1 MHATDA
7 RDDRSIGELFKDLSR
22 QVSTLVRLE
31 LGLASTEM
39 REKFSGVARE
49 VAMVAAGGLLAYAGL
64 FGVLAALV
72 ILLAELMPWWAAALV
87 VGILVIAGGA
97 FLIRRGLDGLK
108 QADLAPRQTVRS
120 LQADIAT
127 VKREA
132 A

>member
-1 MHATDA
+1 MHATEA
-7 RDDRSIGELFKDLSR
+7 RDDRSLGELFKDLSR

-39 REKFSGVARE
+39 REKFSGIGRE

-64 FGVLAALV
+64 FAVLAALV
-72 ILLAELMPWWAAALV
+72 ILLAEVMPWWTAALV
-87 VGILVIAGGA
+87 VGIVVIAGGA
-97 FLIRRGLDGLK
+97 FLIRGGLDRLK
-108 QADLAPRQTVRS
+108 EADLAPRQTVRS